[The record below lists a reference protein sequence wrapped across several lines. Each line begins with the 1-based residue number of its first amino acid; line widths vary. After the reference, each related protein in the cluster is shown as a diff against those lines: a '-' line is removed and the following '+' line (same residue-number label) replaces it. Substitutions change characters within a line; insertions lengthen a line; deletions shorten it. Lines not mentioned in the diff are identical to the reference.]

1 MRDVPVELGLTI
13 AKFNFEQKGLPY
25 KENEFKKKKKKTYNF
40 LWSLPFHN
48 LHGLSFSKSN
58 SYS

>member
-25 KENEFKKKKKKTYNF
+25 KENDLKKKKKTYNF

-48 LHGLSFSKSN
+48 LHGLSFSKLN

>member
-25 KENEFKKKKKKTYNF
+25 KENDLKKKKKRPIIFYGVYPSIT
-40 LWSLPFHN
+40 SMV
-48 LHGLSFSKSN
+48 
-58 SYS
+58 